1 LRYISHVTSLNHN
14 SSPHL
19 GQGVAQAVEDA
30 TAITAVLSATQ
41 SKQQL
46 SAALKAYETS
56 RKCRVVEIQDATSKA
71 RQFAYRKDGE
81 AQEARGEE
89 QKGASEA
96 ERSENVVKIIRSA
109 WVWDAAE
116 AARTALSGILA
127 SA

>member
-1 LRYISHVTSLNHN
+1 MTSLSNN
-14 SSPHL
+14 YSPHL

-30 TAITAVLSATQ
+30 TAITAVLSAIQ

-46 SAALKAYETS
+46 SAALKAYEMS
-56 RKCRVVEIQDATSKA
+56 RKGRVVEIQAATSQA

-81 AQEARGEE
+81 AQEGRGEE

-116 AARTALSGILA
+116 AARTALSGVLK

>member
-1 LRYISHVTSLNHN
+1 VTSLNHN
-14 SSPHL
+14 YSPHL

-56 RKCRVVEIQDATSKA
+56 RKGRVVEIQDATSKA